1 MAQDLYNPNSIG
13 QSWSSAGTIDGGGS
27 NGGANFDWA
36 AVGQTAAQYA
46 ANALSSGRDTANVG
60 GFNFNIETPKEKELR
75 AQLEE
80 RKEQQQTFLVVA
92 VLLVVGY
99 LIFKGTK

>member
-13 QSWSSAGTIDGGGS
+13 QSWSSAGAIDGGGS
-27 NGGANFDWA
+27 GGANFDWA

-46 ANALSSGRDTANVG
+46 ANALGGRDTATVG
-60 GFNFNIETPKEKELR
+60 GFNFNVETPKERELR
-75 AQLEE
+75 AEIE
-80 RKEQQQTFLVVA
+80 ARNEQKQTFLIVA